1 VPLSY
6 RPLGGQLPF
15 GSTPAPV
22 AGGSPGQVQSSY
34 NQAYGN
40 ALRTNQQNYQNV
52 LGGFQQTAAD
62 QSTAQDAL
70 QRGYQE
76 LSGFIGSR
84 AQADQDDLIGRY
96 GRLGERAQ
104 DRLAGMDT
112 ALAWSQGDAA
122 GRTGWFNDLNRDVLG
137 DLAPMRAAAD
147 RFRGQNEAT
156 ARGHRDLSR
165 GVMDTISGIGRS
177 ELMDIEE
184 RYARAR
190 GSTDQSLISRGLGN
204 ATVRDAMQ
212 RGNLFDRTRAGIDL
226 SDRLAATRAGYQ
238 SQLGLAGLG
247 FGERSAG
254 AELGQENLVA
264 RTRADARQSLGQ
276 FGLAQSERQSER
288 TRDQQNLT
296 AQARAGLEADV
307 GRAGLSAYGNS
318 MADSRAQQAAL
329 GQARLGFGERAVGNN
344 TALNL
349 RQLGFMEGVQ
359 APYPDPSAYA
369 QLAAMSGAGGRGGA
383 DAFGGSGGGAGGMTT
398 TRGGPWTGD
407 RLRPGPGGGDPFTA
421 MIARGGAALGGRTDA
436 FGNAGGGGGVAFP
449 DAARV
454 GFAPLSQSPYA
465 PPETG
470 FGGGVTGGAPAYPDQ
485 LDAGGGT
492 AGGGLTPGDPASQ
505 GPYPIQPGPG
515 FGGGYGQQ
523 VDPQALAPAGGLAP
537 TQGNPFAPQAG
548 GFGGGVPGGAVLPP
562 IDWEFMVPVE

>member
-1 VPLSY
+1 
-6 RPLGGQLPF
+6 
-15 GSTPAPV
+15 
-22 AGGSPGQVQSSY
+22 
-34 NQAYGN
+34 
-40 ALRTNQQNYQNV
+40 
-52 LGGFQQTAAD
+52 
-62 QSTAQDAL
+62 
-70 QRGYQE
+70 
-76 LSGFIGSR
+76 
-84 AQADQDDLIGRY
+84 
-96 GRLGERAQ
+96 
-104 DRLAGMDT
+104 
-112 ALAWSQGDAA
+112 
-122 GRTGWFNDLNRDVLG
+122 
-137 DLAPMRAAAD
+137 
-147 RFRGQNEAT
+147 
-156 ARGHRDLSR
+156 
-165 GVMDTISGIGRS
+165 
-177 ELMDIEE
+177 
-184 RYARAR
+184 
-190 GSTDQSLISRGLGN
+190 
-204 ATVRDAMQ
+204 
-212 RGNLFDRTRAGIDL
+212 
-226 SDRLAATRAGYQ
+226 
-238 SQLGLAGLG
+238 
-247 FGERSAG
+247 
-254 AELGQENLVA
+254 
-264 RTRADARQSLGQ
+264 
-276 FGLAQSERQSER
+276 
-288 TRDQQNLT
+288 
-296 AQARAGLEADV
+296 
-307 GRAGLSAYGNS
+307 
-318 MADSRAQQAAL
+318 
-329 GQARLGFGERAVGNN
+329 
-344 TALNL
+344 
-349 RQLGFMEGVQ
+349 
-359 APYPDPSAYA
+359 
-369 QLAAMSGAGGRGGA
+369 MSGSGGRGGA